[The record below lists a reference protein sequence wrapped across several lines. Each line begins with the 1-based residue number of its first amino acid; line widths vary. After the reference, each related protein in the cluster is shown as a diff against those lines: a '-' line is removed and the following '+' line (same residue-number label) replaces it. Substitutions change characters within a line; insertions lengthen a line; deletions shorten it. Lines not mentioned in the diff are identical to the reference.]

1 MSVQVENL
9 EKNMAKMTI
18 EVPAEEVTKA
28 IQEAYKRNK
37 SRFNVPGFR
46 RGKVPQKMIE
56 KMYGAG
62 VFYEDAVNIM
72 LPAAYE
78 KACEESGLEI
88 VSRPEIDVT
97 QIEDGKSMIFTATV
111 AVKPEVALGQYKGL
125 EVAKQEVI
133 VTDDDVMAEIKKEQ
147 EKNAAMVTVEGRPA
161 QKDDTAVID
170 FEGFCD
176 GVAFEGGK
184 GTDFPLVLGS
194 GQFIPGFEDQLIG
207 KNVGEETEVNVTFPT
222 PYQAKELEGK
232 DAMFKVTIKELK
244 AKELPEIDD
253 EFASEVSEFD
263 TLEEYKKEIADKL
276 RERAEADAKRKKE
289 DEAVQK
295 AVENAQM
302 EIPEAMVETQASNMV
317 DEFAQRMQGQG
328 LTMEQYMQ
336 YTGTTREKMV
346 EQMKE
351 QAKKRIETRLV
362 LEAVAK
368 AENIQVS
375 DEDLDKEIEE
385 MAKVYQMEADQ
396 LKKYLGEAEKEQMKT
411 DLAVQKAVDLIAAEA
426 KEV

>member
-9 EKNMAKMTI
+9 EKNMAKLTI

-28 IQEAYKRNK
+28 IQGAYQKNK
-37 SRFNVPGFR
+37 DKFNVPGFR
-46 RGKVPQKMIE
+46 KGKVPQKMIE

-62 VFYEDAVNIM
+62 IFYEDAVNAL
-72 LPAAYE
+72 LPGAYE

-97 QIEDGKSMIFTATV
+97 QIEAGKSMIFTATV
-111 AVKPEVALGQYKGL
+111 AVKPEVTLGEYKGL
-125 EVAKQEVI
+125 EVEKQEVI
-133 VTDDDVMAEIKKEQ
+133 VTDDDVMEEIKKEQ
-147 EKNAAMVTVEGRPA
+147 EKNAALVTVEGRA
-161 QKDDTAVID
+161 VEKDDTAVID

-184 GTDFPLVLGS
+184 GTDFPLVIGS

-207 KNVGEETEVNVTFPT
+207 KNVGDEVEVNVTFPT

-244 AKELPEIDD
+244 TKELPEIDD

-263 TLEEYKKEIADKL
+263 TLEEYKKEVADKL
-276 RERAEADAKRKKE
+276 RAQMEADAKRKKE
-289 DEAVQK
+289 DEAVNK
-295 AVENAQM
+295 AVENASM
-302 EIPEAMVETQASNMV
+302 EIPEAMVKTQASNMV
-317 DEFAQRMQGQG
+317 NEFAQRMQGQG

-336 YTGTTREKMV
+336 FTGTTREQME
-346 EQMKE
+346 EQMMD
-351 QAKKRIETRLV
+351 QAKKRIQVRLT

-368 AENIQVS
+368 AENIQIS
-375 DEDLDKEIEE
+375 EEELDKEIEE
-385 MAKVYQMEADQ
+385 MAKVYKLEADQ
-396 LKKYLGEAEKEQMKT
+396 LKKYLGDAEVEQMKT
-411 DLAVQKAVDLIAAEA
+411 DLAVQKAVDLLVAEA

>member
-97 QIEDGKSMIFTATV
+97 QIEAGKSMIFTATV

-176 GVAFEGGK
+176 GVAIEGGK

>member
-1 MSVQVENL
+1 
-9 EKNMAKMTI
+9 
-18 EVPAEEVTKA
+18 
-28 IQEAYKRNK
+28 
-37 SRFNVPGFR
+37 
-46 RGKVPQKMIE
+46 
-56 KMYGAG
+56 
-62 VFYEDAVNIM
+62 
-72 LPAAYE
+72 
-78 KACEESGLEI
+78 
-88 VSRPEIDVT
+88 
-97 QIEDGKSMIFTATV
+97 MIFTATV
-111 AVKPEVALGQYKGL
+111 AVKPEVTLGQYKGL

-232 DAMFKVTIKELK
+232 AAMFKVTIKELK

-253 EFASEVSEFD
+253 EFASEVSEFY
-263 TLEEYKKEIADKL
+263 TIEEYKKEIADKL

>member
-97 QIEDGKSMIFTATV
+97 QIEAGKSMIFTATV

-133 VTDDDVMAEIKKEQ
+133 VTDDDVMAEIRKEQ

-176 GVAFEGGK
+176 GVAFEGGE
-184 GTDFPLVLGS
+184 GNRFPS
-194 GQFIPGFEDQLIG
+194 GAG
-207 KNVGEETEVNVTFPT
+207 
-222 PYQAKELEGK
+222 
-232 DAMFKVTIKELK
+232 
-244 AKELPEIDD
+244 
-253 EFASEVSEFD
+253 
-263 TLEEYKKEIADKL
+263 L
-276 RERAEADAKRKKE
+276 RP
-289 DEAVQK
+289 VH
-295 AVENAQM
+295 
-302 EIPEAMVETQASNMV
+302 P
-317 DEFAQRMQGQG
+317 
-328 LTMEQYMQ
+328 
-336 YTGTTREKMV
+336 
-346 EQMKE
+346 
-351 QAKKRIETRLV
+351 RL
-362 LEAVAK
+362 
-368 AENIQVS
+368 
-375 DEDLDKEIEE
+375 
-385 MAKVYQMEADQ
+385 
-396 LKKYLGEAEKEQMKT
+396 
-411 DLAVQKAVDLIAAEA
+411 
-426 KEV
+426 

>member
-97 QIEDGKSMIFTATV
+97 QIEAGKSMIFTATV

-133 VTDDDVMAEIKKEQ
+133 VTDDDVMAEIRKEQ

>member
-18 EVPAEEVTKA
+18 EVPAEEVTAA

-37 SRFNVPGFR
+37 NRFSVPGFR
-46 RGKVPQKMIE
+46 KGKVPQKMIE

-62 VFYEDAVNIM
+62 VFYEDAVNIL
-72 LPAAYE
+72 LPGAYE

-88 VSRPEIDVT
+88 VSRPELDVT
-97 QIEDGKSMIFTATV
+97 QIEAGKSMIFTATV
-111 AVKPEVALGQYKGL
+111 AVKPEVTLGQYKGV
-125 EVAKQEVI
+125 EVEKQEVI
-133 VTDDDVMAEIKKEQ
+133 VTDDDVMEEIKKEQ

-207 KNVGEETEVNVTFPT
+207 KNVGEEVEVNVTFPT

-263 TLEEYKKEIADKL
+263 TLEEYKKEVADKL
-276 RERAEADAKRKKE
+276 RTQAEADAKRKKE

-295 AVENAQM
+295 AVANASM

-336 YTGTTREKMV
+336 FTGTTREQMV
-346 EQMKE
+346 DQMKE

-362 LEAVAK
+362 LEAIVK
-368 AENIQVS
+368 AEDIQVS
-375 DEDLDKEIEE
+375 DEELDKEIEE
-385 MAKVYQMEADQ
+385 MAKAYQMEADQ

-411 DLAVQKAVDLIAAEA
+411 DLAVQKAVDLVAAEA

>member
-9 EKNMAKMTI
+9 EKNMAKLTI

-28 IQEAYKRNK
+28 IQGAYQKNK
-37 SRFNVPGFR
+37 NRFNVPGFR

-56 KMYGAG
+56 KMYGVG
-62 VFYEDAVNIM
+62 VFYEDAVNAM
-72 LPAAYE
+72 LPSAYE
-78 KACEESGLEI
+78 KACEESGLDI

-97 QIEDGKSMIFTATV
+97 QIEAGKPMIFTATV
-111 AVKPEVALGQYKGL
+111 AVKPEVTLGEYKGL
-125 EVAKQEVI
+125 EVERQEVI
-133 VTDDDVMAEIKKEQ
+133 VTDDDVMEEIKKEQ
-147 EKNAAMVTVEGRPA
+147 EKNATVINVEDRPV

-184 GTDFPLVLGS
+184 GTDFPLVIGS

-207 KNVGEETEVNVTFPT
+207 RNVGDEVEVNVTFPT
-222 PYQAKELEGK
+222 PYQEKSLEGK

-263 TLEEYKKEIADKL
+263 TLDEYKKEVADKI
-276 RERAEADAKRKKE
+276 RSQKEAEAKRKKE
-289 DEAVQK
+289 DEVVNK
-295 AVENAQM
+295 AVENASM
-302 EIPEAMVETQASNMV
+302 EIPQAMIDTQAFNMV
-317 DEFAQRMQGQG
+317 NEFAQRMQSQG

-336 YTGTTREKMV
+336 FTGSTREQM
-346 EQMKE
+346 EDQMKD
-351 QAKKRIETRLV
+351 QAKKRIQVRLT

-368 AENIQVS
+368 AENIQIS
-375 DEDLDKEIEE
+375 DEELDKEVEK
-385 MAKVYQMEADQ
+385 MAEAYKLEKEQ
-396 LKKYLGEAEKEQMKT
+396 LKKYLGDAELEQMKT
-411 DLAVQKAVDLIAAEA
+411 DMAVQKAVDLLASEA

>member
-9 EKNMAKMTI
+9 EKNMAKLTI

-28 IQEAYKRNK
+28 IQGAYQKNK
-37 SRFNVPGFR
+37 NKFNVPGFR
-46 RGKVPQKMIE
+46 KGKVPQKMIE

-62 VFYEDAVNIM
+62 IFYEDAVNAM
-72 LPAAYE
+72 LPGAYE

-88 VSRPEIDVT
+88 VSQPEIDVT
-97 QIEDGKSMIFTATV
+97 QIEAGKPMIFTATV
-111 AVKPEVALGQYKGL
+111 AVKPEVTLGQYKGL

-133 VTDDDVMAEIKKEQ
+133 VTDDDVMDEIKKEQ
-147 EKNAAMVTVEGRPA
+147 EKNAAVVTVEGRPVE
-161 QKDDTAVID
+161 KDDTAVID

-176 GVAFEGGK
+176 GEAFEGGK
-184 GTDFPLVLGS
+184 GTDFPLVIGS

-207 KNVGEETEVNVTFPT
+207 KNVGDDVEVNVTFPT

-244 AKELPEIDD
+244 TKELPEIDD

-263 TLEEYKKEIADKL
+263 TLEEYKKEVADKL
-276 RERAEADAKRKKE
+276 KERLEADAKRKKE
-289 DEAVQK
+289 DEAVNK
-295 AVENAQM
+295 AVENASM
-302 EIPEAMVETQASNMV
+302 EIPEAMIKTQASNMV
-317 DEFAQRMQGQG
+317 NEFAQRMQGQG

-336 YTGTTREKMV
+336 FTGTTREQMM
-346 EQMKE
+346 EQMMD
-351 QAKKRIETRLV
+351 QAKKRIQVRLT

-368 AENIQVS
+368 AEDIQVS
-375 DEDLDKEIEE
+375 DEELDKEVEE
-385 MAKVYQMEADQ
+385 MAKAYQMEAEQ
-396 LKKYLGEAEKEQMKT
+396 LKKFLGDAEKEQMKT
-411 DLAVQKAVDLIAAEA
+411 DLAVQKAVDLLVAEA

>member
-18 EVPAEEVTKA
+18 EVPAEEVTAA

-37 SRFNVPGFR
+37 NRFSVPGFR
-46 RGKVPQKMIE
+46 KGKVPQKMIE

-62 VFYEDAVNIM
+62 VFYEDAVNIL
-72 LPAAYE
+72 LPGAYE

-88 VSRPEIDVT
+88 VSRPELDVT
-97 QIEDGKSMIFTATV
+97 QIEAGKSMIFTATV
-111 AVKPEVALGQYKGL
+111 AVKPEVTLGQYKGV
-125 EVAKQEVI
+125 EVEKQEVI
-133 VTDDDVMAEIKKEQ
+133 VTDDDVMEEIKKEQ

-207 KNVGEETEVNVTFPT
+207 KNVGEEVEVNVTFPT

-263 TLEEYKKEIADKL
+263 TLEEYKKEVADKL
-276 RERAEADAKRKKE
+276 RTQAEADAKRKKE

-295 AVENAQM
+295 AVANASM

-336 YTGTTREKMV
+336 FTGTTREQMV
-346 EQMKE
+346 DQMKE

-362 LEAVAK
+362 LEAIVK
-368 AENIQVS
+368 AEDIQAS
-375 DEDLDKEIEE
+375 DEELDKEIEE
-385 MAKVYQMEADQ
+385 MAKAYQMEADQ

-411 DLAVQKAVDLIAAEA
+411 DLAVQKAVDLVAAEA

>member
-9 EKNMAKMTI
+9 EKNMAKLTI

-28 IQEAYKRNK
+28 IGEAYKKNK
-37 SRFNVPGFR
+37 SKFNVPGFR
-46 RGKVPQKMIE
+46 KGHVPQKMIE

-62 VFYEDAVNIM
+62 IFYEDAVNM
-72 LPAAYE
+72 LLPGAYA
-78 KACEESGLEI
+78 KACDESGLDI

-97 QIEDGKSMIFTATV
+97 QIEAGKSMIFTATV
-111 AVKPEVALGQYKGL
+111 AVKPEVTLGQYKGV

-147 EKNAAMVTVEGRPA
+147 DKNATIVTVEGRPV

-184 GTDFPLVLGS
+184 GTDFPLVIGS

-207 KNVGEETEVNVTFPT
+207 KNAGEEVEVNVAFPT

-232 DAMFKVTIKELK
+232 DAMFKVTIKEI
-244 AKELPEIDD
+244 KEKQLPEIDD

-263 TLEEYKKEIADKL
+263 TLEEYKKEVADKL
-276 RERAEADAKRKKE
+276 RTQQEADAKRKKE

-302 EIPEAMVETQASNMV
+302 EIPEAMVKTQASNMV

-336 YTGTTREKMV
+336 YTGTTRAQME
-346 EQMKE
+346 EQMSG

-368 AENIQVS
+368 AEDIQVS
-375 DEDLDKEIEE
+375 DEELDQEIEK
-385 MAKVYQMEADQ
+385 MAEAYKMEADQ
-396 LKKYLGEAEKEQMKT
+396 LKKYLGDAEAEQMKT
-411 DLAVQKAVDLIAAEA
+411 DIAVQKAVDLLVAEA
-426 KEV
+426 VEV

>member
-9 EKNMAKMTI
+9 EKNMAKLTI

-28 IQEAYKRNK
+28 IQGAYQKNK
-37 SRFNVPGFR
+37 NKFNVPGFR
-46 RGKVPQKMIE
+46 KGKVPQKMIE

-62 VFYEDAVNIM
+62 IFYEDAVNAM
-72 LPAAYE
+72 LPGAYE

-88 VSRPEIDVT
+88 VSQPEIDVT
-97 QIEDGKSMIFTATV
+97 QIEAGKPMIFTATV
-111 AVKPEVALGQYKGL
+111 AVKPEVTLGQYKGL

-133 VTDDDVMAEIKKEQ
+133 VTDDDVMDEIKKEQ
-147 EKNAAMVTVEGRPA
+147 EKNAAVVTVEGRPVE
-161 QKDDTAVID
+161 KDDTAVID

-176 GVAFEGGK
+176 GEAFEGGK
-184 GTDFPLVLGS
+184 GTDFPLVIGS

-207 KNVGEETEVNVTFPT
+207 KNVGDEVEVNVTFPT

-244 AKELPEIDD
+244 TKELPEIDD

-263 TLEEYKKEIADKL
+263 TLEEYKKEVADKL
-276 RERAEADAKRKKE
+276 KERLEADAKRKKE
-289 DEAVQK
+289 DEAVNK
-295 AVENAQM
+295 AVENASM
-302 EIPEAMVETQASNMV
+302 EIPEAMIKTQASNMV
-317 DEFAQRMQGQG
+317 NEFAQRMQGQG

-336 YTGTTREKMV
+336 FTGTTREQMM
-346 EQMKE
+346 EQMMD
-351 QAKKRIETRLV
+351 QAKKRIQVRLT

-368 AENIQVS
+368 AEDIQVS
-375 DEDLDKEIEE
+375 DEELDKEVEE
-385 MAKVYQMEADQ
+385 MAKAYQMEAEQ
-396 LKKYLGEAEKEQMKT
+396 LKKFLGDAEKEQMKT
-411 DLAVQKAVDLIAAEA
+411 DLAVQKAVDLLVAEA

>member
-9 EKNMAKMTI
+9 EKNMAKLTI

-28 IQEAYKRNK
+28 IQGAYQKNK
-37 SRFNVPGFR
+37 NKFNVPGFR
-46 RGKVPQKMIE
+46 KGKVPQKMIE

-62 VFYEDAVNIM
+62 IFYEDAVNAL
-72 LPAAYE
+72 LPEAYD

-97 QIEDGKSMIFTATV
+97 QIEAGKSMIFTATV
-111 AVKPEVALGQYKGL
+111 AVKPEVTLGEYKGL
-125 EVAKQEVI
+125 EIEKQEVI
-133 VTDDDVMAEIKKEQ
+133 VTDDDVMEEIKKEQ
-147 EKNAAMVTVEGRPA
+147 EKNAALVAVEGRA
-161 QKDDTAVID
+161 VEKDDTAVID

-184 GTDFPLVLGS
+184 GTDFPLVIGS

-207 KNVGEETEVNVTFPT
+207 KNVGDEVDVNVTFPT

-232 DAMFKVTIKELK
+232 DATFKVTIKELK
-244 AKELPEIDD
+244 TKELPEIDD

-263 TLEEYKKEIADKL
+263 TLEEYKKEVADKL
-276 RERAEADAKRKKE
+276 KAQKEADAKRKKE
-289 DEAVQK
+289 DEAVNK
-295 AVENAQM
+295 AVENASM
-302 EIPEAMVETQASNMV
+302 EIPEAMVKTQASNMV
-317 DEFAQRMQGQG
+317 NEFAQRMQGQG

-336 YTGTTREKMV
+336 FTGTTREQME
-346 EQMKE
+346 EQMMD
-351 QAKKRIETRLV
+351 QAKKRIQVRLT

-368 AENIQVS
+368 AENIQIS
-375 DEDLDKEIEE
+375 EEELDKEIEE
-385 MAKVYQMEADQ
+385 MAKVYKLEADQ
-396 LKKYLGEAEKEQMKT
+396 LKKYLGDAEVEQMKT
-411 DLAVQKAVDLIAAEA
+411 DLAVQKAVDLLVAEA

>member
-1 MSVQVENL
+1 M
-9 EKNMAKMTI
+9 
-18 EVPAEEVTKA
+18 
-28 IQEAYKRNK
+28 
-37 SRFNVPGFR
+37 
-46 RGKVPQKMIE
+46 
-56 KMYGAG
+56 
-62 VFYEDAVNIM
+62 
-72 LPAAYE
+72 
-78 KACEESGLEI
+78 
-88 VSRPEIDVT
+88 T
-97 QIEDGKSMIFTATV
+97 QIEAGKSMIFTATV

-253 EFASEVSEFD
+253 EFAARFPSS
-263 TLEEYKKEIADKL
+263 IPL
-276 RERAEADAKRKKE
+276 RNTRRKS
-289 DEAVQK
+289 Q
-295 AVENAQM
+295 
-302 EIPEAMVETQASNMV
+302 IS
-317 DEFAQRMQGQG
+317 
-328 LTMEQYMQ
+328 
-336 YTGTTREKMV
+336 
-346 EQMKE
+346 
-351 QAKKRIETRLV
+351 
-362 LEAVAK
+362 
-368 AENIQVS
+368 
-375 DEDLDKEIEE
+375 
-385 MAKVYQMEADQ
+385 
-396 LKKYLGEAEKEQMKT
+396 
-411 DLAVQKAVDLIAAEA
+411 
-426 KEV
+426 

>member
-97 QIEDGKSMIFTATV
+97 QIEAGKSMIFTATV

>member
-9 EKNMAKMTI
+9 EKNMAKLTI

-28 IQEAYKRNK
+28 IQGAYQKNK
-37 SRFNVPGFR
+37 NKFNVPGFR
-46 RGKVPQKMIE
+46 KGKVPQKMIE

-62 VFYEDAVNIM
+62 IFYEDAVNAM
-72 LPAAYE
+72 LPGAYE

-88 VSRPEIDVT
+88 VSQPEIDVT
-97 QIEDGKSMIFTATV
+97 QIEAGKPMIFTATV
-111 AVKPEVALGQYKGL
+111 AVKPEVTLGQYKGL

-133 VTDDDVMAEIKKEQ
+133 VTDDDVMDEIKKEQ
-147 EKNAAMVTVEGRPA
+147 EKNAAVVTVEGRPVE
-161 QKDDTAVID
+161 KDDTAVID

-176 GVAFEGGK
+176 GEAFEGGK
-184 GTDFPLVLGS
+184 GTDFPLVIGS

-207 KNVGEETEVNVTFPT
+207 KNVGDEVEVNVTFPT

-244 AKELPEIDD
+244 TKELPEIDD

-263 TLEEYKKEIADKL
+263 TLEEYKKEVADKL
-276 RERAEADAKRKKE
+276 KERLEADAKRKKE
-289 DEAVQK
+289 DEAVNK
-295 AVENAQM
+295 AVENASM
-302 EIPEAMVETQASNMV
+302 EIPEAMIKTQASNMV
-317 DEFAQRMQGQG
+317 NEFAQRMQGQG

-336 YTGTTREKMV
+336 FTGTTREQMM
-346 EQMKE
+346 EQMMD
-351 QAKKRIETRLV
+351 QAKKRIQVRLT

-375 DEDLDKEIEE
+375 DEELDKEVEE
-385 MAKVYQMEADQ
+385 MAKAYQMEAEQ
-396 LKKYLGEAEKEQMKT
+396 LKKFLGDAEKEQMKT
-411 DLAVQKAVDLIAAEA
+411 DLAVQKAVDLLVAEA

>member
-9 EKNMAKMTI
+9 EKNMAKLTI

-28 IQEAYKRNK
+28 IQGAYQKNK
-37 SRFNVPGFR
+37 NKFNVPGFR
-46 RGKVPQKMIE
+46 KGKVPQKMIE

-62 VFYEDAVNIM
+62 IFYEDAVNAM
-72 LPAAYE
+72 LPGAYE

-88 VSRPEIDVT
+88 VSQPEIDVT
-97 QIEDGKSMIFTATV
+97 QIEAGKPMIFTATV
-111 AVKPEVALGQYKGL
+111 AVKPEVTLGQYKGL

-133 VTDDDVMAEIKKEQ
+133 VTDDDVMDEIKKEQ
-147 EKNAAMVTVEGRPA
+147 EKNAAVVTVEGRPVE
-161 QKDDTAVID
+161 KDDTAVID

-176 GVAFEGGK
+176 GEAFEGGK
-184 GTDFPLVLGS
+184 GTDFPLVIGS

-207 KNVGEETEVNVTFPT
+207 QNVGDEVEVNVTFPT

-244 AKELPEIDD
+244 TKELPEIDD

-263 TLEEYKKEIADKL
+263 TLEEYKKEVADKL
-276 RERAEADAKRKKE
+276 KERLEADAKRKKE
-289 DEAVQK
+289 DEAVNK
-295 AVENAQM
+295 AVENASM
-302 EIPEAMVETQASNMV
+302 EIPEAMIKTQASNMV
-317 DEFAQRMQGQG
+317 NEFAQRMQGQG

-336 YTGTTREKMV
+336 FTGTTREQMM
-346 EQMKE
+346 EQMMD
-351 QAKKRIETRLV
+351 QAKKRIQVRLT

-368 AENIQVS
+368 AEDIQVS
-375 DEDLDKEIEE
+375 DEELDKEVEE
-385 MAKVYQMEADQ
+385 MAKAYQMEAEQ
-396 LKKYLGEAEKEQMKT
+396 LKKFLGDAEKEQMKT
-411 DLAVQKAVDLIAAEA
+411 DLAVQKAVDLLVAEA

>member
-9 EKNMAKMTI
+9 EKNMAKLTI

-28 IQEAYKRNK
+28 IQGAYQKNK
-37 SRFNVPGFR
+37 NKFNVPGFR
-46 RGKVPQKMIE
+46 KGKVPQKMIE
-56 KMYGAG
+56 KMYGVG
-62 VFYEDAVNIM
+62 VFYEDAVNM
-72 LPAAYE
+72 LLPGAYE

-88 VSRPEIDVT
+88 VSQPEIDVT
-97 QIEDGKSMIFTATV
+97 QIEAGKPMIFTATV
-111 AVKPEVALGQYKGL
+111 AVKPEVTLGEYKGL
-125 EVAKQEVI
+125 EVEKQEVI
-133 VTDDDVMAEIKKEQ
+133 VTDDDVMEEIKKEQ
-147 EKNAAMVTVEGRPA
+147 EKNATVVNVEDRPVE
-161 QKDDTAVID
+161 KDDTAVID

-184 GTDFPLVLGS
+184 GTDFPLVIGS

-207 KNVGEETEVNVTFPT
+207 KNVGEEVEVNVTFPT

-244 AKELPEIDD
+244 TKELPEIDD

-263 TLEEYKKEIADKL
+263 TLEEYKKEVADKL
-276 RERAEADAKRKKE
+276 KAQKEADAKRKKE
-289 DEAVQK
+289 DEAVNK
-295 AVENAQM
+295 AVENAAM
-302 EIPEAMVETQASNMV
+302 EIPEAMVKTQASNMV
-317 DEFAQRMQGQG
+317 NEFAQRMQGQG

-336 YTGTTREKMV
+336 FTGTTRAQLE
-346 EQMKE
+346 EQMME
-351 QAKKRIETRLV
+351 QAKKRIQVRLT

-375 DEDLDKEIEE
+375 DEELDKEIEQ
-385 MAKVYQMEADQ
+385 MAKTYQMEAEQ
-396 LKKYLGEAEKEQMKT
+396 LKKYLGEAEAEQMKT
-411 DLAVQKAVDLIAAEA
+411 DLAVQKAVDLLVAEA